1 MSLAAVAGHVAARNH
16 HLLVSQTS
24 SLM

>member
-1 MSLAAVAGHVAARNH
+1 VSLAAVTGHVAARNH
-16 HLLVSQTS
+16 HLRVSQTS